1 MLSNLTEA
9 FSCKSHYNN
18 IMDTNKILQNEFMK
32 WISPLGKNDYPSIDE
47 IPCEIKGM
55 KLRMNGEKGGDS
67 NEDEDIQRRQFADGK
82 NMYEIIFGWVDEGYG
97 WKPDGTFKKFL
108 RGKKPNERALKEL
121 IWDIQKKYI
130 VFA

>member
-1 MLSNLTEA
+1 
-9 FSCKSHYNN
+9 
-18 IMDTNKILQNEFMK
+18 MDTNKILQNEFMK

-67 NEDEDIQRRQFADGK
+67 NDIQRRQFADGK

-97 WKPDGTFKKFL
+97 WIPDGTFKKIL
-108 RGKKPNERALKEL
+108 TWEKTK
-121 IWDIQKKYI
+121 
-130 VFA
+130 

>member
-1 MLSNLTEA
+1 MIISNLTEA
-9 FSCKSHYNN
+9 VYRKSHYNN
-18 IMDTNKILQNEFMK
+18 IMDTNKILQNKFMK
-32 WISPLGKNDYPSIDE
+32 WILPLGKNDYPSIDE

-67 NEDEDIQRRQFADGK
+67 NEAGIQRRQFADGK

-97 WKPDGTFKKFL
+97 WNTNGTFKKFL
-108 RGKKPNERALKEL
+108 RGGKPNERALTEL